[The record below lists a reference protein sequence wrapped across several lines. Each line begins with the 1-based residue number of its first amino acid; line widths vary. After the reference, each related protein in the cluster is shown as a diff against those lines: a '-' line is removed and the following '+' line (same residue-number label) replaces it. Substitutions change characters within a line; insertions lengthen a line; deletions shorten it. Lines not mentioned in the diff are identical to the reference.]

1 MVELV
6 ASSCLLL
13 YPFKSWCRV
22 NFKVARLCYMYEIG
36 HLLYFQNALAVTS
49 SFKVQNVRFKVLLG
63 VFPKHHFHHLFQ
75 FFFLNLI
82 HTGKE
87 TRWVTFVSIYFL
99 MTCHDRIESI
109 IISPQPG
116 HDISITVH
124 KGMLTLVNGLWIIH
138 LYKHVPFPDLRG
150 CGKWIS
156 LTLKH
161 DMSRVHL

>member
-49 SFKVQNVRFKVLLG
+49 SFKSTKCPFQSSLGGFSQTPFSSSISVL
-63 VFPKHHFHHLFQ
+63 
-75 FFFLNLI
+75 FLNLI

-116 HDISITVH
+116 HGISITVH